1 MDTHIKPRVLFS
13 RCLGFD
19 ACRYNGQEIR
29 DKVVELVKPFVEP
42 VTVCP
47 EMSIGLGVPRP
58 PIRLIENKEG
68 LSLLQPET
76 GRDCTSDMA
85 AFAHDYLQSLAPVDG
100 FLLKYRSPSCGPNQV
115 KVYNSPKPRSG
126 HRKGSGMFASAIIER
141 FPMLPVEDEGRLINF
156 DIRQH
161 FLTRVFT
168 CARFRL
174 AKSVGTVRSLIDFQS
189 EHKLLLMA
197 YNQTQM
203 RVLGRIVAQAKE
215 LGIEQA
221 FASYE
226 QVLSMAM
233 ARAPRRTSAIN
244 VLQHAFG
251 YVSDKLSSRERSF
264 FLTSLDQFRDSR
276 VPLSVPTSLMR
287 SWILRFDVGYLEN
300 QTYFEPYP
308 LELVEV
314 LDSGKGRAL

>member
-1 MDTHIKPRVLFS
+1 MDTKIRPRVFFS

-29 DKVVELVKPFVEP
+29 DKVVEWVKPFVES

-47 EMSIGLGVPRP
+47 EMAIGLGVPRF
-58 PIRLIENKEG
+58 PIRLIEIKDE
-68 LSLLQPET
+68 LTLVQPET
-76 GRDCTSDMA
+76 GLDCTAHMA
-85 AFAHDYLQSLAPVDG
+85 AFTDEYLAHMPAVDG
-100 FLLKYRSPSCGPNQV
+100 FVLKYRSPSCGPSQV

-126 HRKGSGMFASAIIER
+126 HRKGSGMFGAAVVAR
-141 FPMLPVEDEGRLINF
+141 FSTLPIEDEGRLISF

-174 AKSVGTVRSLIDFQS
+174 AKEAGTVRALIEFQS

-203 RVLGRIVAQAKE
+203 RVLGRIVAHVKE
-215 LGIEQA
+215 LGLAKA
-221 FASYE
+221 FSLYE
-226 QVLSMAM
+226 DALGKAM
-233 ARAPRRTSAIN
+233 ARPPRRTSAIN

-251 YVSDKLSSRERSF
+251 YVSDELTTQERAF
-264 FLTSLDQFRDSR
+264 FLSSLDQFRDSR

-287 SWILRFDVGYLEN
+287 SWILRFNVTYLAN
-300 QTYFEPYP
+300 QVYFEPYP